1 MSTLEHRQLGRSGI
15 QVPVLTFGG
24 NVFGWTIDEKTSFS
38 LLDALVEKGLYFIDT
53 ADVYS
58 RWASGNKGG
67 ESEVIIGNWLKKSG
81 KRDKIVLA
89 TKVGMDLGDGKT
101 GLAPAYIRQAVD
113 ASLARLQ
120 TDYIDLY
127 QAHRDDADT
136 PLQETLATFDA
147 LIKEGKVRAIGA
159 SNYSDDR
166 LSEALKIS
174 ADNGL
179 ARYETL
185 QPEYN
190 LYDRQGY
197 ESGLEPV
204 AKEHGLGV
212 INYYSLASG
221 FLSGKYRS
229 KADAAKSARGQG
241 VVEKYLNDRGLKI
254 VNALVQVAEAH
265 HASPA
270 QVALAWQIAR
280 PSITAPIVSAT
291 SLAQV
296 DELAKAAVL
305 RLKDD
310 DLRLLSEVSSY

>member
-24 NVFGWTIDEKTSFS
+24 NVFGWTIDEQTSFS
-38 LLDALVEKGLYFIDT
+38 LLDALVEKGLNFIDT

-58 RWASGNKGG
+58 RWAQGNKGG

-81 KRDKIVLA
+81 KRDQIVLA

-113 ASLARLQ
+113 ASLKRLQ

-136 PLQETLATFDA
+136 PLQETLAAFDA

-159 SNYSDDR
+159 SNYADDR
-166 LSEALKIS
+166 LREALKIS

-190 LYDRQGY
+190 LYDRAGY
-197 ESGLEPV
+197 ESGLEQV
-204 AKEHGLGV
+204 AVEHGLGV

-229 KADAAKSARGQG
+229 KEDAAKSARGQG

-254 VNALVQVAEAH
+254 VNALVQIADAR

-280 PSITAPIVSAT
+280 PSVTAPIVSAT
-291 SLAQV
+291 SLTQV

-305 RLKDD
+305 RLKDE

>member
-1 MSTLEHRQLGRSGI
+1 MSTSEHRQLGRSGI
-15 QVPVLTFGG
+15 QVPLLTFGG
-24 NVFGWTIDEKTSFS
+24 NVFGWTVDQSTSFS
-38 LLDALVEKGLYFIDT
+38 LLDALVEKGLNFIDT

-58 RWASGNKGG
+58 RWVPGNQGG
-67 ESEVIIGNWLKKSG
+67 ESEVIIGNWLKQSG
-81 KRDKIVLA
+81 KRDKIILA
-89 TKVGMDLGDGKT
+89 TKVGISMGDGKT
-101 GLAPAYIRQAVD
+101 GLAPKYIRQAVE
-113 ASLARLQ
+113 ASLTRLQ

-127 QAHRDDADT
+127 QAHRDDEDT
-136 PLQETLATFDA
+136 PLQDTLATFDA

-159 SNYSDDR
+159 SNYSADR

-174 ADNGL
+174 QDAGL

-190 LYDRQGY
+190 LYDREGY
-197 ESGLEPV
+197 ESGLEAV
-204 AKEHGLGV
+204 VEEHGLGV

-221 FLSGKYRS
+221 FLSGKYR
-229 KADAAKSARGQG
+229 KPEDAAKSARGQG

-254 VNALVQVAEAH
+254 VHALVQVAEAH
-265 HASPA
+265 HATPT

-296 DELAKAAVL
+296 DELVKATQ
-305 RLKDD
+305 LKLSESDK
-310 DLRLLSEVSSY
+310 RLLSEVSSY

>member
-197 ESGLEPV
+197 ESGLESV

-305 RLKDD
+305 TLKDD

>member
-24 NVFGWTIDEKTSFS
+24 NVFGWTIDGKTSFS

-58 RWASGNKGG
+58 RWAPGNKGG
-67 ESEVIIGNWLKKSG
+67 ESEVIIGNWLKKNG
-81 KRDKIVLA
+81 KRDKVVLA

-101 GLAPAYIRQAVD
+101 GLAPNYIRQAVD

-166 LSEALKIS
+166 LNEALKIS
-174 ADNGL
+174 AENGL

-254 VNALVQVAEAH
+254 VDALVQVAEAH

-291 SLAQV
+291 SLAQI